1 MAKEIAGL
9 TAKAGG
15 FALSS
20 FTAES
25 LNALHEGLALSR
37 DEQRLFKAALIER
50 GAGELFDNCTER
62 RVVEE
67 RKKSALVEYVAGRSK
82 FKVGG
87 NNVDR
92 AHVVVQDL
100 VSKWIAEVDQV
111 GDYAPEDC
119 IRPDERV
126 FVLGVDTGGR
136 HFTWGHT
143 VFSVTNCNRSKRF
156 HIWFMQEGFKETNE
170 NFHSVLKP

>member
-1 MAKEIAGL
+1 MLFMKDWPYI
-9 TAKAGG
+9 
-15 FALSS
+15 
-20 FTAES
+20 
-25 LNALHEGLALSR
+25 SR

-67 RKKSALVEYVAGRSK
+67 HKKSALVEYVAGRSK

-100 VSKWIAEVDQV
+100 VTAFSKWIAEVDQV

-119 IRPDERV
+119 
-126 FVLGVDTGGR
+126 TGQA
-136 HFTWGHT
+136 
-143 VFSVTNCNRSKRF
+143 SVY
-156 HIWFMQEGFKETNE
+156 
-170 NFHSVLKP
+170 L